1 MDAFDKASELETK
14 QREMAIASCLS
25 SHKNQ
30 TMEKQSAEECL
41 ECDKAIPKAR
51 QEAVKGCQYCVTCQ
65 ELADKGGL

>member
-51 QEAVKGCQYCVTCQ
+51 QEAVKGCEYCAHCQ
-65 ELADKGGL
+65 HLLEQGKL